1 MTIQLPL
8 TSINGTR
15 TTNWAEFESYLLQ
28 TGRAAKTASIY
39 RSLLAKYFAEAKF
52 ALSTGSAW
60 LSWNVPAQEK
70 RLTGYALRVYRQFL
84 LEFYP
89 EDTESFF
96 VPKKLPAASRPDP
109 QPLESPDKLIR
120 KLNQVAKKV
129 LLHDTYL
136 SVRVFLLTLREL
148 GVRRNEAGGIGWN
161 DINWQEHSV
170 VIHGKGGKDRY
181 LPLSR
186 RLWKLFSL
194 LRNRSHVS
202 PWIGSRDQ
210 ILSGDVMAHL
220 LKKVA
225 KAAGL
230 PSIHCH
236 AFRSTKL
243 TEIGNREDFNPVLFM
258 AISGHSDISMGK
270 YYVKASLQRMKAM
283 MELS

>member
-1 MTIQLPL
+1 MIALPL
-8 TSINGTR
+8 TSIIGTR
-15 TTNWAEFESYLLQ
+15 TSKLAEFSEYLSQ
-28 TGRAAKTASIY
+28 TGRADRTVHVY
-39 RSLLAKYFAEAKF
+39 RRLLNKYISEAEYQI
-52 ALSTGSAW
+52 SSGSAW

-84 LEFYP
+84 SEFYP
-89 EDTESFF
+89 EEAESFF
-96 VPKKLPAASRPDP
+96 VPKKLPPASKPNPR
-109 QPLESPDKLIR
+109 PLESPDKLIR
-120 KLNQVAKKV
+120 KLNQVARKV

-161 DINWQEHSV
+161 DINWQEHFV
-170 VIHGKGGKDRY
+170 VIHGKGGKDRI

-186 RLWKLFSL
+186 RLLKLFSL

-230 PSIHCH
+230 PAIHCH
-236 AFRSTKL
+236 AFRCSKL
-243 TEIGNREDFNPVLFM
+243 SEVANRADFNPILFM
-258 AISGHSDISMGK
+258 AISGHSDVSMSK
-270 YYVKASLQRMKAM
+270 FYVKPSLQRMRIM
-283 MELS
+283 MDFA